1 MSNTKHHIEEES
13 MKFII
18 KYRFIILG
26 LFILLFVGGG
36 ILIPSVKLNYD
47 PSEYLSED
55 MPTKQAILVM
65 NEEFG
70 NQGYCEV
77 MAEGVTSADAGQVY
91 GKLMNIEG
99 IKNVEF
105 NPSDPNFYK
114 DGNALYKVSFPT
126 GNYEEETDDAI
137 SEIKVILEDFN
148 IYLRGESVSA
158 IEYNNIVQ
166 KEIIK
171 IIIFLLPIVLIILFM
186 LTTSWI
192 EPLLFIIIIGL
203 SVVINMGSNFF
214 FGEISYMTHLS
225 CGILQIALCMDY
237 AVIMLHSYKNNK
249 INSTTPTEAV
259 IKASKES
266 FIPILSSMLTTV
278 AGFSALMFM
287 RYKIGLDIGSVLVKG
302 TLISFAA
309 TFLVMPG
316 LIIMFAKLIDKSEHK
331 SILIP
336 FKSTF
341 KFINKTKIIMPI
353 IAIVLIGFAFIA
365 QTKNSFIYS
374 ENNIVSESGA
384 IGKNFKKIK
393 NTFGTNND
401 FVILVPHKTET
412 SQVDTMKESEF
423 IIKLNM
429 MLAEKE
435 YTPKSQMSAL
445 LFYTPYTKAE
455 FTGFLGGLGIVGEEA
470 AQILNIF
477 ELMQYQFERTSFT
490 ILEMKTFIIA
500 TDLLTPEQ
508 KTAFL
513 PFTAQIDGTLIEL
526 ESENY
531 HRIIFTIDIPIES
544 DKTFELVNDIHEL
557 SEEHYGDKY
566 YMLGES
572 IGIND
577 MKAVMNKDYIRVTII
592 TIILIFIIILI
603 SFRKIT
609 IPLLLIILIEGAIW
623 INMAIPAIMGSDLL
637 YVGYIIVGCIMLGAT
652 IDYAILYTHR
662 YSENRQ
668 IYDKKEAMRISFE
681 ESKTTVLTSGLI
693 LTFAGFTMALASTI
707 PSISVFGTLIGRGAI
722 VSIIV
727 VLFVLPQTMLLFDK
741 FVTKKDKEY

>member
-1 MSNTKHHIEEES
+1 MSNTKHRIEEEN

-18 KYRFIILG
+18 KYRFYILG
-26 LFILLFVGGG
+26 LFILLFITGG
-36 ILIPSVKLNYD
+36 ILLPSVKLNYD

-55 MPTKQAILVM
+55 MPTKKALIVM
-65 NEEFG
+65 DEEFG
-70 NQGYCEV
+70 ITGYCEV
-77 MAEGVTSADAGQVY
+77 MAEGVSIVEAGQIY
-91 GKLMNIEG
+91 TELLALEG
-99 IKNVEF
+99 VKSVEF
-105 NPSDPNFYK
+105 NPMNENFYK
-114 DGNALYKVSFPT
+114 DENALYKISFPK
-126 GNYEEETDDAI
+126 GNYDEETDLTI
-137 SEIKVILEDFN
+137 TNIKTTLESFD

-158 IEYNNIVQ
+158 IVYNEIVQ

-171 IIIFLLPIVLIILFM
+171 IIIFLLPIVLIILFL

-192 EPLLFIIIIGL
+192 EPLLFIIVIGL
-203 SVVINMGSNFF
+203 SVVINMGSNIF

-237 AVIMLHSYKNNK
+237 AVIMLHSYKKNK
-249 INSTTPTEAV
+249 VDPITASEAV

-316 LIIMFAKLIDKSEHK
+316 LIVMFAKLIDKSAHK
-331 SILIP
+331 SILVP
-336 FKSTF
+336 LKSTY
-341 KFINKTKIIMPI
+341 KFINKSKIIIPI
-353 IAIVLIGFAFIA
+353 IALAVISFAFVA

-374 ENNIVSESGA
+374 ENNIVSESGTL
-384 IGKNFKKIK
+384 GKSFKKIST
-393 NTFGTNND
+393 TFGNNND
-401 FVILVPHKTET
+401 FVILVPFENEQDLQKEAVFITE
-412 SQVDTMKESEF
+412 
-423 IIKLNM
+423 LNQ
-429 MLAEKE
+429 MLMEKNIE
-435 YTPKSQMSAL
+435 PKSQMTPL
-445 LFYTPYTKAE
+445 IFYTKYTRLE
-455 FTGFLGGLGIVGEEA
+455 FAAFLGGLGIVGDDA
-470 AQILNIF
+470 TQILGIF
-477 ELMQYQFERTSFT
+477 DLMQYQLSSSSFT
-490 ILEMKTFIIA
+490 ILEMKNFIIS
-500 TDLLTPEQ
+500 TDSLSPEQ
-508 KTAFL
+508 KESLL
-513 PFTAQIDGTLIEL
+513 PFTLQINGALKEL
-526 ESENY
+526 ESNKY

-544 DKTFELVNDIHEL
+544 DQTFELVNDIHEL
-557 SEEHYGDKY
+557 SDQHYGEQY
-566 YMLGES
+566 YLLGES

-577 MKAVMNKDYIRVTII
+577 MKSVMNKDYIRVTII

-623 INMAIPAIMGSDLL
+623 INMAIPAIMGNNLL

-662 YSENRQ
+662 YTENRLN
-668 IYDKKEAMRISFE
+668 YNKGEAMKISFD

-693 LTFAGFTMALASTI
+693 LTFAGFTMAIASSI

-722 VSIIV
+722 ISIIV

-741 FVTKKDKEY
+741 LVITKKKEKIS